1 MRQQKLK
8 NELDQDLSYAYIE
21 ANGSFDTMPD
31 ELYIL
36 LVSEREDDI
45 YAHECPFNTI
55 LITGSSNIDV
65 LGRYIAEEAI
75 GNDCLLHYRKY
86 RKDTVIKG
94 DICMFYERQEKTVFY
109 HANPY
114 FNVESV
120 SDDDVFL
127 TRTSMPFQ
135 S

>member
-8 NELDQDLSYAYIE
+8 DEPDQDLSYAYIE

-65 LGRYIAEEAI
+65 LGRYIAEDVI
-75 GNDCLLHYRKY
+75 GDDCLLHYRKY
-86 RKDTVIKG
+86 RKDMDVKG
-94 DICMFYERQEKTVFY
+94 GVCMFYERQEKTVFY

-114 FNVESV
+114 FYVEAV
-120 SDDDVFL
+120 SDDDAFL
-127 TRTSMPFQ
+127 ARTSMPF
-135 S
+135 